1 MQIQYRVQRWYDC
14 STNPNSAQENI
25 ITATICWYG
34 SWNRRSIN
42 IAIGMKYCIEY
53 IDGTIAIAALTKTA
67 LKKVLLPP
75 LVKPFATDA
84 PSVTR
89 GAVGEDG
96 VPTATESDTEAPPEE
111 GTAVAT
117 EPHAAAAALDE
128 AAATDG
134 TVSKAAVQHQRT
146 N

>member
-1 MQIQYRVQRWYDC
+1 
-14 STNPNSAQENI
+14 
-25 ITATICWYG
+25 
-34 SWNRRSIN
+34 
-42 IAIGMKYCIEY
+42 MKYCIEY

-89 GAVGEDG
+89 GAVGEGG

-117 EPHAAAAALDE
+117 KRHATTTLDE
-128 AAATDG
+128 AAATDATATKVG
-134 TVSKAAVQHQRT
+134 V
-146 N
+146 